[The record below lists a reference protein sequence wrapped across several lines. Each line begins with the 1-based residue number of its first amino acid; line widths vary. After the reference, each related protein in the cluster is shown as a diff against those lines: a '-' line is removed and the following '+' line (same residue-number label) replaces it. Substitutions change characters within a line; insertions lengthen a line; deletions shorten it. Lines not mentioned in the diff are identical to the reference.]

1 LEPEN
6 PANLVFGGGA
16 SGTVLHPLVLVAM
29 ILAVLAILLA
39 PRKYIPIPFLGAIF
53 LGSIGQQIYIG
64 GFHFYVAR
72 ILIMTGVLRLII
84 AKLTSKGPLFAGGFD
99 IVDKLF
105 VAWVFCR
112 GMTNV
117 VLNSGASGA
126 IFYQASFMIDA
137 IGAFLLLRYA
147 IKDEEDILRVVKL
160 FAVLTCI
167 FAVTM
172 LDEKFHNQNIFG
184 YLGVLS
190 IVPGT
195 REGSIRATGAFAH
208 PILAGVFGVALMPL
222 FWWLWQS
229 KKSKITGAL
238 GFCGSMGMM
247 LMSSSSTPLLS
258 FLAAVLAWFAWPFR
272 NRMRVVRWGIV
283 IALIALHLV
292 MKAPVWFLIARVDLI
307 AGNSGYHRAML
318 IDQCVRHFSDWWLI
332 GTDAA
337 GTWGWDLWDTSNQFV
352 QEAESGGLITFVL
365 FVLIISRSFRKIG
378 TARKII
384 EGDLQ
389 QERYMWALAVTL
401 FTNCVCFFG
410 VSYFDHTKIMWFTFL
425 AIVTAATAPILATQ
439 KETIPA
445 IEQYP
450 IPLKRPVP
458 APRLAR
464 VGDQSATVANL
475 PVRSRSRSR

>member
-1 LEPEN
+1 M
-6 PANLVFGGGA
+6 
-16 SGTVLHPLVLVAM
+16 LVAM
-29 ILAVLAILLA
+29 ILAVLAILVA
-39 PRKYIPIPFLGAIF
+39 PRKYLPIPFLGVIF

-72 ILIMTGVLRLII
+72 ILIMAGILRVLI
-84 AKLTSKGPLFAGGFD
+84 ATVSSKDRTFAGGFD

-105 VAWVFCR
+105 LAWVFFRCA
-112 GMTNV
+112 TNV
-117 VLNSGASGA
+117 VLNNGASGA
-126 IFYQASFMIDA
+126 IVYQLSFMIDA
-137 IGAFLLLRYA
+137 VGAYLLMRYA
-147 IKDEEDILRVVKL
+147 IKNEEDILRVVKL

-184 YLGVLS
+184 YLGVVS
-190 IVPGT
+190 IIPAV

-208 PILAGVFGVALMPL
+208 PILAGVFGVAVMPL

-229 KKSKITGAL
+229 GKAKITGVL

-247 LMSSSSTPLLS
+247 LMSASSTPLIS

-272 NRMRVVRWGIV
+272 NRMRALRWGVV
-283 IALIALHLV
+283 IMLIALHLV

-318 IDQCVRHFSDWWLI
+318 IDQCIRHFSDWWLV
-332 GTDAA
+332 GTNAA

-378 TARKII
+378 KARKIVQ
-384 EGDLQ
+384 DDPQ

-439 KETIPA
+439 KETVPA
-445 IEQYP
+445 LEHYP
-450 IPLKRPVP
+450 IPLKRPLP
-458 APRLAR
+458 APKLAR
-464 VGDQSATVANL
+464 VGTPGTPANGL
-475 PVRSRSRSR
+475 PVGSRSRSR

>member
-16 SGTVLHPLVLVAM
+16 SGTVLHPLMLVVM
-29 ILAVLAILLA
+29 ILAALAILLA
-39 PRKYIPIPFLGAIF
+39 PRKYIPIPFLLAVF
-53 LGSIGQQIYIG
+53 LGSIGQQIYIA

-72 ILIMTGVLRLII
+72 ILIMAGIVRVIS
-84 AKLTSKGPLFAGGFD
+84 AKLISKEPIFVAGFD
-99 IVDKLF
+99 LVDKLF
-105 VAWVFCR
+105 IAWVFVRCA
-112 GMTNV
+112 TNV
-117 VLNSGASGA
+117 LLNSGATGA
-126 IFYQASFMIDA
+126 IVYQGSFMVDA

-190 IVPGT
+190 IVPT
-195 REGSIRATGAFAH
+195 AREGSIRATAAFAH

-229 KKSKITGAL
+229 GKSKLTGLL

-247 LMSSSSTPLLS
+247 LMSASSTPLLS

-283 IALIALHLV
+283 LMLIALHLV

-365 FVLIISRSFRKIG
+365 FILIISRSFRKIA
-378 TARKII
+378 TARKIVQ
-384 EGDLQ
+384 DDPK
-389 QERYMWALAVTL
+389 QERYMWALSVTL

-439 KETIPA
+439 KETSPA
-445 IEQYP
+445 IAQYP
-450 IPLKRPVP
+450 IPLKPAFP

-464 VGDQSATVANL
+464 VGDQTAADARL
-475 PVRSRSRSR
+475 PVGSRLRSR